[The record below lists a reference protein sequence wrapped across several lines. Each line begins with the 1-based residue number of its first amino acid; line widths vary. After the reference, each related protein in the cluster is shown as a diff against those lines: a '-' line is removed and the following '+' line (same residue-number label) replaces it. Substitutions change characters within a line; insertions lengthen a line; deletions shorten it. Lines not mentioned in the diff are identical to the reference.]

1 MSAVCRVCGVAVVP
15 GYVRCPK
22 CHAPLPRGAQNP
34 RGGTGTTIDPDGGG
48 GGTSLPS
55 ARRFPILPV
64 AIGGVVL
71 LVAIIW
77 FYTAMQDYRNVGRRP
92 AAKQGSDVTDPT
104 AIAGEPTPAP
114 SIAQPDPS
122 LGTTPS
128 PNAPSPSVAASELES
143 GLRRQ
148 RLWSTVEVVGDQ
160 IDVRSGS
167 CGDPGMAPAVDAAR
181 TGLRSAG
188 LTRLRCLEQSGRVVF
203 ERDL

>member
-1 MSAVCRVCGVAVVP
+1 MSAVCRACGVAVVP

-55 ARRFPILPV
+55 AQRRVPIIPV
-64 AIGGVVL
+64 VGGVVV

-77 FYTAMQDYRNVGRRP
+77 FYSALQDYRNTAKRP
-92 AAKQGSDVTDPT
+92 AATPGTEATDPSAT
-104 AIAGEPTPAP
+104 PGEPAPAP
-114 SIAQPDPS
+114 SVAQPDPA
-122 LGTTPS
+122 LAGTTPA
-128 PNAPSPSVAASELES
+128 PNAPNPSVAAGFES

-148 RLWSTVEVVGDQ
+148 RLWSTVEVLGDR

-181 TGLRSAG
+181 AGLRSAG